1 MNIQFIVRDGEVYV
15 IEVNPRAS
23 RTVPFLSKIT
33 GIEMAQVATKVIM
46 GESLANQGY
55 EDGLASEPEL
65 ISVKA
70 PVFSFSKLADVD
82 AYLGPEMKSTGEV
95 MGSDLTFAKA
105 LYKAF
110 AGAHMELPENGNV
123 LLTIEDQDKEK
134 ILPLAKRFSSI
145 GYRIFATEGTAK
157 FLQEHQLH
165 VELVTKVHESGENN
179 ILTDM
184 HNDKIDLVINT
195 MGHDLEKNSDGFI
208 IRQTA
213 IQQNI
218 PLLTAL
224 DTADALLTALEN
236 RSFATRSLA

>member
-1 MNIQFIVRDGEVYV
+1 
-15 IEVNPRAS
+15 
-23 RTVPFLSKIT
+23 
-33 GIEMAQVATKVIM
+33 
-46 GESLANQGY
+46 
-55 EDGLASEPEL
+55 
-65 ISVKA
+65 
-70 PVFSFSKLADVD
+70 
-82 AYLGPEMKSTGEV
+82 MKSTGEV

-165 VELVTKVHESGENN
+165 VELVTKVHEGGENN